1 MGLLDVVLTYD
12 CNLACDYCT
21 CVGGAPGR
29 TLPAPVVLDAL
40 RQGREEGFDAAS
52 FTGGEPTVHPALPR
66 LVRAA
71 RGLGFGDVKV
81 HTNGL
86 LLAHGP
92 NVARLLDAGVTR
104 FELSVHT
111 HLPEAYDRLV
121 RRAGSHALMER
132 ALANL
137 VERGVALQADLIV
150 TTSTVPHLEAGVRWL
165 AARGVRHVDLMLVSL
180 TDANRHHT
188 ASLPRPSVALPHLRA
203 ALAAARAQGVAARVL
218 YVPRCLLGDDHGHAW
233 DPGSSRVRVVTPEST
248 FDLSDS
254 RLAGSV
260 HVPAC
265 QGCVH
270 RAACPGVRP
279 EDLARFGDGAI
290 TAARAG
296 AARVGER
303 RDQQV
308 ASPPVQGGSGASG
321 SS

>member
-12 CNLACDYCT
+12 CNLACRYCT

-29 TLPAPVVLDAL
+29 TLPAAAVLEAL
-40 RQGREEGFDAAS
+40 RRGRQDGFDAAS
-52 FTGGEPTVHPALPR
+52 FTGGEPTVHPDLAG

-71 RGLGFGDVKV
+71 RALGYGDVKL

-86 LLAHGP
+86 LLAHRP

-111 HLPEAYDRLV
+111 HVPADYDRLV
-121 RRAGSHALMER
+121 RRAGGHALMEQ

-150 TTSTVPHLEAGVRWL
+150 TTSTLPGLEAGVRWL
-165 AARGVRHVDLMLVSL
+165 AARGVRRVDLMLVSL
-180 TDANRHHT
+180 TDANRDHV
-188 ASLPRPSVALPHLRA
+188 ASLPRISAARPHLRG
-203 ALAAARAQGVAARVL
+203 ALGAARELGVAARVL

-233 DPGSSRVRVVTPEST
+233 DPGSSRVRVVTPETT
-248 FDLSDS
+248 FDLADS

-265 QGCVH
+265 HGCVH
-270 RAACPGVRP
+270 RAVCPGARP
-279 EDLARFGDGAI
+279 DYLARFGDAEI
-290 TAARAG
+290 AAARAS
-296 AARVGER
+296 AA
-303 RDQQV
+303 QQV

-321 SS
+321 SA